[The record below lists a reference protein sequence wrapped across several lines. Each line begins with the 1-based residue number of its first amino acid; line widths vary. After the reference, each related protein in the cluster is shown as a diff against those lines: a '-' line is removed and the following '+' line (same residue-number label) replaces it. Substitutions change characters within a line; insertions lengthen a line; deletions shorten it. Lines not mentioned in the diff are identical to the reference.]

1 MCVIYLLETQHGGT
15 VEGEG
20 EEEGEAEGAK
30 KTSLYVVVGKI
41 PRESVLGV
49 LGEMH

>member
-1 MCVIYLLETQHGGT
+1 MVGRLRGG
-15 VEGEG
+15 GG
-20 EEEGEAEGAK
+20 EEGEAEGAK
-30 KTSLYVVVGKI
+30 KTSSYVVVGKI